1 MLVYAIVM
9 DDSDKKRVDSL
20 TDLAD
25 FVDDYQA
32 SGRYTFT
39 LADARAVL
47 SKSEVALDNSLL
59 RLKKRERIV
68 SPRRGFHVIV
78 PTEYRS
84 AGAPPPSWFIDD
96 LMEFLRQ
103 PYYVGLLTA
112 AALHGASHQ
121 QPMVFQVVTDRP
133 TRQAV
138 AGRARVEFRM
148 SRSVKGTP
156 VMVTQT
162 ETGSM
167 RVSTPEATAID
178 LVRFAHAC
186 GGWSNVATVL
196 AELGEQI
203 DPDKLRLL
211 AAAARTPEI
220 QRLGFLLDRAGQPR
234 LADALLRVLS
244 AKRYRPV
251 LLAPDAPRGEQLA
264 AAPWRVIANQDVEPE
279 L

>member
-1 MLVYAIVM
+1 M
-9 DDSDKKRVDSL
+9 DAV
-20 TDLAD
+20 AD
-25 FVDDYQA
+25 FIDDLQA

-39 LADARAVL
+39 PADVRAGLTKSDVAIANALRRFTKRGRLAT
-47 SKSEVALDNSLL
+47 
-59 RLKKRERIV
+59 
-68 SPRRGFHVIV
+68 PRRGFYVIV
-78 PTEYRS
+78 PTEYRA

-96 LMEFLRQ
+96 LMRYLGQ

-133 TRQAV
+133 TRPAI
-138 AGRARVEFRM
+138 AGRTRAEFRM
-148 SRSVKGTP
+148 NRLVESTP
-156 VMVTQT
+156 VTDVQT

-167 RVSTPEATAID
+167 RVSTPEATSID
-178 LVRFAHAC
+178 LVRFPDAC

-196 AELGEQI
+196 AELAERI
-203 DPDKLRLL
+203 DPERLCSL
-211 AAAARTPEI
+211 AAGARAPEI

-234 LADALLRVLS
+234 LADPLLRVLS

-251 LLAPDAPRGEQLA
+251 LLAPEAPRGEDRA
-264 AAPWRVIANQDVEPE
+264 VSPWRVIPNQDVEPD

>member
-1 MLVYAIVM
+1 M
-9 DDSDKKRVDSL
+9 DAV
-20 TDLAD
+20 AD
-25 FVDDYQA
+25 FIDDLQA

-39 LADARAVL
+39 PADVRAGL
-47 SKSEVALDNSLL
+47 TKSDVAIANAL
-59 RLKKRERIV
+59 RRFTKRGRV
-68 SPRRGFHVIV
+68 ATPRRGFYVIV
-78 PTEYRS
+78 PTEYRA

-96 LMEFLRQ
+96 LMSYLGQ

-133 TRQAV
+133 TRPAIS
-138 AGRARVEFRM
+138 GRIRAEFRM
-148 SRSVKGTP
+148 SRSVESTP
-156 VMVTQT
+156 VADVQT

-167 RVSTPEATAID
+167 RVSTPEATSID
-178 LVRFAHAC
+178 LVRFSAAC

-196 AELGEQI
+196 AELAKQI
-203 DPDKLRLL
+203 DPERLCSL
-211 AAAARTPEI
+211 AAGTKTPEI

-234 LADALLRVLS
+234 LADPLLRVLS

-251 LLAPDAPRGEQLA
+251 LLAPDAPRGEDRA
-264 AAPWRVIANQDVEPE
+264 VSPWRVIPNQDVEPD